1 MVSAVSKGELVEG
14 VAAGGALFDTRPQPK
29 TVFGL
34 TPRPLSLEAVGGGV
48 LPELSPDTP
57 VYLVC
62 ERGQVSE
69 LAGLYLEAA
78 GFEHVFHLAGG
89 MRAWPE

>member
-1 MVSAVSKGELVEG
+1 MIAVSKDDLVAG

-34 TPRPLSLEAVGGGV
+34 APRPLSLEAVGRGV
-48 LPELSPDTP
+48 LPVLPPDTP

-89 MRAWPE
+89 TRAWPE